1 MNKDTILEAA
11 AVIFSQKGYHAASMQ
26 DIAEAVR
33 LQKASLYHH
42 VDSKQEI
49 LKGLLDY
56 ALDQLIAQI
65 SEVVEAPLPADQKLR
80 LSLVKYLGM
89 MLEQRELAS
98 VLLLEHRSLEPE
110 LRIQHIRR
118 RDEFEKLWRVLIEEG
133 VKDGLFTCTDVAL
146 ITRALLGA
154 LNWTVTWY
162 RVEDGYS
169 PGEIADLYSDFILN
183 GLMIRLGKDGFGRA

>member
-1 MNKDTILEAA
+1 MNKDAILEAA

-26 DIAEAVR
+26 DIAQAVQ
-33 LQKASLYHH
+33 LQKASLYYH

-49 LKGLLDY
+49 LKVLLDY

-65 SEVVEAPLPADQKLR
+65 SEVVETPLPADQKLR
-80 LSLVKYLGM
+80 LGLGKYLEV

-110 LRIQHIRR
+110 LRMQHVRR
-118 RDEFEKLWRVLIEEG
+118 RDEFERLWRVLIEEG
-133 VKDGLFTCTDVAL
+133 VDCGLFTCTDIAL
-146 ITRALLGA
+146 TTRALLGS

-162 RVEDGYS
+162 RVEDGYT
-169 PGEIADLYSDFILN
+169 PGEIADLYSEFILN